1 MNSVYF
7 NEHNPQANSSIEP
20 RSHRSLFSVR
30 SRGKDDGVTIRWWGG
45 SIAISIKFWLFLVF
59 FISLPIYFL
68 FFMYETCLAT
78 AIHFSRGN

>member
-59 FISLPIYFL
+59 LISLPIYFL